1 MKNNVLLD
9 KNAGSRKLR
18 DSCNEQ
24 GIVQC
29 FLLPKAI
36 RDTATDPDVAEFA
49 VEHDDFILT
58 FDRGFCDEASRVLAG
73 RNPGVLL
80 LREDDGSVKRITIKT
95 AMAILSQFKEQF
107 QEWPQVPCKNS
118 VGGTYGNPRDRLSHV
133 ERRTHVVRLAVS
145 KSTRLAE
152 AVEANAG
159 GYRFGAYRAR
169 TVTVV
174 ALAPGLSPFNK
185 YILP

>member
-1 MKNNVLLD
+1 MNNVLLD

-58 FDRGFCDEASRVLAG
+58 FDRGFCDGQAVFSLAAIRVSCFSG
-73 RNPGVLL
+73 RM
-80 LREDDGSVKRITIKT
+80 
-95 AMAILSQFKEQF
+95 MARSN
-107 QEWPQVPCKNS
+107 V
-118 VGGTYGNPRDRLSHV
+118 
-133 ERRTHVVRLAVS
+133 
-145 KSTRLAE
+145 
-152 AVEANAG
+152 
-159 GYRFGAYRAR
+159 
-169 TVTVV
+169 
-174 ALAPGLSPFNK
+174 
-185 YILP
+185 